1 MNSSACNHFTQW
13 HLKQKTVNQTEE
25 GWLFSSEMFFSGE
38 DVSWY
43 RNIFLSRLKSH
54 TTFAIPDPTPREEE
68 PKMSEA
74 TQGRRVLVWRA
85 HSTSEPL
92 SRRFDDCCVYRP
104 AGRLSDTNQPR
115 DALRAAA
122 HVTLRREANVRTG
135 GSLLPPRPHRLCF
148 VTQSA
153 AALFGPLLFVMGSAG
168 IQALS
173 QI

>member
-1 MNSSACNHFTQW
+1 M
-13 HLKQKTVNQTEE
+13 EE
-25 GWLFSSEMFFSGE
+25 GWLFSSKMFFAGE

-43 RNIFLSRLKSH
+43 RNIFPSQLKSH
-54 TTFAIPDPTPREEE
+54 TTFAIPDPTPQEEE

-74 TQGRRVLVWRA
+74 MRGHRVLVWRA

-92 SRRFDDCCVYRP
+92 YRRFDDCSVYRP
-104 AGRLSDTNQPR
+104 AGRLSDTNRPR
-115 DALRAAA
+115 DALRAAV

-135 GSLLPPRPHRLCF
+135 DSLLPLWPHRLCF
-148 VTQSA
+148 ITQSA